1 DERLELRQPRDSQP
15 HAEAVRRRPGSPSAC
30 ARDRQLARRA
40 GARQDR
46 HRAYGGRHRVS
57 GIAAGGVQG
66 GAADVGRVLAG
77 YREIARGGQAA
88 AQGGGGRRAQV
99 RADEPERRPALQV
112 CRHLADRRVEQGR
125 TAGHAARAADRAV
138 LRRAASRH
146 LRGDRG
152 LQLSERGEPAHGHR
166 QVPAALGL
174 RRELRQLRRPEGG
187 CPLSG
192 DPPRDRFRQ
201 AASDDP
207 RVRKVHSRHP
217 GAHAD
222 DAVVESHHSRPVVCE
237 GLEDQPEPLPQSGLG
252 QRVAR
257 QVGVPRFRDVRPQP
271 LTGIAARS
279 GRTQRMYRY
288 IVNRVLLVIPTLVGA
303 AALVFVL
310 MRLIPGDICVVRL
323 GSGGGSVDPRAVALC
338 HAELGLDRPLI
349 LQFLD
354 FVWGFFR
361 LDFGIS
367 MWSGKP
373 VTEEIAAP
381 LPISLEIAVM
391 ATVVAILI
399 AIPLGTISALKQN
412 SWIDHLVRTVAIAG
426 IATPSFWL
434 GIVSILVVL
443 DISHAIFGAPW
454 MPPIDYVP
462 FWQDPLRNLSMV
474 ILPALTVGYR
484 YSAVTMRM
492 TRSAILEALREDYIR
507 TARAKGLVERLIVN
521 RHALKNALL
530 PVVTLI
536 GIEFAFLIGGLVV
549 TEQVFNLN
557 GVGRLFVLAVQ
568 NQDYTLTQAL
578 VMLTVAI

>member
-1 DERLELRQPRDSQP
+1 
-15 HAEAVRRRPGSPSAC
+15 
-30 ARDRQLARRA
+30 
-40 GARQDR
+40 
-46 HRAYGGRHRVS
+46 
-57 GIAAGGVQG
+57 
-66 GAADVGRVLAG
+66 
-77 YREIARGGQAA
+77 
-88 AQGGGGRRAQV
+88 
-99 RADEPERRPALQV
+99 
-112 CRHLADRRVEQGR
+112 
-125 TAGHAARAADRAV
+125 
-138 LRRAASRH
+138 
-146 LRGDRG
+146 
-152 LQLSERGEPAHGHR
+152 
-166 QVPAALGL
+166 
-174 RRELRQLRRPEGG
+174 
-187 CPLSG
+187 
-192 DPPRDRFRQ
+192 
-201 AASDDP
+201 
-207 RVRKVHSRHP
+207 
-217 GAHAD
+217 
-222 DAVVESHHSRPVVCE
+222 
-237 GLEDQPEPLPQSGLG
+237 
-252 QRVAR
+252 
-257 QVGVPRFRDVRPQP
+257 
-271 LTGIAARS
+271 
-279 GRTQRMYRY
+279 MYRY
-288 IVNRVLLVIPTLVGA
+288 IVNRVLLVVPTLVGA

-310 MRLIPGDICVVRL
+310 MRLIPGDICMVRL
-323 GSGGGSVDPRAVALC
+323 GSGGASVDPRALAVC
-338 HAELGLDRPLI
+338 HAELGLDRPLV

-354 FVWGFFR
+354 FAWGFFR

-373 VTEEIAAP
+373 VAEEIAAR

-399 AIPLGTISALKQN
+399 AIPLGTISALWQN
-412 SWIDHLVRTVAIAG
+412 SWTDHVVRTVAIAG

-443 DISHAIFGAPW
+443 DVSHALFGAAW

-492 TRSAILEALREDYIR
+492 TRSAMLEVLREDYIR
-507 TARAKGLVERLIVN
+507 TARAKGLVERLIIN

-578 VMLTVAI
+578 VMLTVAVFVLVNLAVDLLYAWLDPRIRFG